1 MDRSR
6 IFRPLAKYGLNPVV
20 RLMFRLRI
28 PVPGVA
34 LLETTG
40 RKSGL
45 PRVNPVGNGLEGDTF
60 WIVAENGRQASYV
73 RNIMAN
79 PRVRV
84 RPGWRWREG
93 TAHLLDG
100 EDPRE
105 RQRKMRGKLNS
116 AVVRLAGTDL
126 LVVRIDLDPR

>member
-1 MDRSR
+1 MDKRHISV
-6 IFRPLAKYGLNPVV
+6 PVAKYLLNPVV

-28 PVPGVA
+28 PVPGIA

-45 PRVNPVGNGLEGDTF
+45 PRVNPVGNGLEGDRF

-73 RNIMAN
+73 RNIEAN

-84 RPGWRWREG
+84 RPGLRWRAG
-93 TAHLLDG
+93 TAHLLPD

-126 LVVRIDLDPR
+126 LVVRIDLDPQ